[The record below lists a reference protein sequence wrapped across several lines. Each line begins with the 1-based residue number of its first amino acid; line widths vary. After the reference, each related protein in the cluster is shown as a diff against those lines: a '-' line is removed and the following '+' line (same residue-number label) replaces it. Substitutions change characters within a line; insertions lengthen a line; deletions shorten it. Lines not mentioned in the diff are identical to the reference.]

1 MAIDAKNE
9 ANIDVRKDELLERIA
24 DAVVDMD
31 EDAVEELANQSL
43 AEEIDAYETID
54 RGLARGMERA
64 GQLFEEE
71 EYFVPELLMCS
82 DAMNVGIDV
91 LKPHLKSEDGRR
103 KGKVVIGVVA
113 GDTHDIGKNLV
124 GLMLETGGFEVI
136 DLGRDIAPEEFVA
149 QAKAHQ
155 ADIIGIATL
164 MTTTMPGM
172 QEVVDILAEQGIRD
186 QYKVMVGGAPISP
199 AFARKIG
206 ADGYAKNAA
215 EAVRVAGELLEGSAK
230 IGA

>member
-1 MAIDAKNE
+1 MAINE
-9 ANIDVRKDELLERIA
+9 KSEVKKDELLKQIA

-31 EDAVEELANQSL
+31 EDTVEKLAKQSL
-43 AEEIDAYETID
+43 DEEIDAYETID
-54 RGLARGMERA
+54 KGLSRGMERA

-91 LKPHLKSEDGRR
+91 FKPHLKAEEGRK
-103 KGKVVIGVVA
+103 KGKVIIGVVA

-149 QAKAHQ
+149 KAREHQ

-172 QEVVDILAEQGIRD
+172 QEVVNILEAQGIRD

-215 EAVRVAGELLEGSAK
+215 EAVRVAGELLDGSAK
-230 IGA
+230 IATW

>member
-1 MAIDAKNE
+1 MAVEDKNE
-9 ANIDVRKDELLERIA
+9 KLFEEIA
-24 DAVVDMD
+24 DAVVEM
-31 EDAVEELANQSL
+31 EDDTVEELANKSL
-43 AEEIDAYETID
+43 AQGIDAYETID
-54 RGLARGMERA
+54 KGLSKGMERA

-91 LKPHLKSEDGRR
+91 LKPHLKSENGRK
-103 KGKVVIGVVA
+103 KGKVVIGVIA

-136 DLGRDIAPEEFVA
+136 DLGRDIAPEDFVA
-149 QAKAHQ
+149 KAREHQ

-172 QEVVDILAEQGIRD
+172 QEVIDILNAQGIRED
-186 QYKVMVGGAPISP
+186 YKVIVGGAPISP

-206 ADGYAKNAA
+206 ADGYARNAA
-215 EAVRVAGELLEGSAK
+215 EAVRLADELLESSVQ